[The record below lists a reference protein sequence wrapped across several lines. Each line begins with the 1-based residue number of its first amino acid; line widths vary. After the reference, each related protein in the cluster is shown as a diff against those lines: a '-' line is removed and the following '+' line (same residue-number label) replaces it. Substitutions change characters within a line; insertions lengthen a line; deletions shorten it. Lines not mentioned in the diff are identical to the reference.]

1 MPPSVHVV
9 EFPSWLQSA
18 SGRLA
23 KADRL
28 RLTLGS
34 NSNTWQTDG
43 WSGLQMTHCGVTL
56 NTVSMEAGDTYKS
69 GGHLQMAGMQRS
81 VCQE

>member
-28 RLTLGS
+28 SLTLGRRKKK
-34 NSNTWQTDG
+34 TLG
-43 WSGLQMTHCGVTL
+43 RRMEWSADDTL
-56 NTVSMEAGDTYKS
+56 RRDTQDWKQGNAYKS